1 MVVVVAAGSVAVA
14 VSVGQVGLHAT
25 DGVGAGEWA
34 APTHEGRWG

>member
-14 VSVGQVGLHAT
+14 VLVGQVGLRAA

-34 APTHEGRWG
+34 APTREGRWG